1 MICPVSAS
9 TSGCGRT
16 VSGCRA
22 KASDG
27 AEVAVIGGGVSGLGA
42 AYLLVAR
49 ARRPRCSSRTPAPG
63 GHANTVVHDGL
74 ALDTGFLVHNT
85 RNYPLLCRLF
95 EELGVAT
102 HESEMSFSV
111 SCPGCGLEY
120 SGRRPFARARNAAS
134 PRFLTLLWE
143 IGRWLR
149 TARRVARACGLR
161 RALARAVPR
170 TQPLL
175 AAVPAPLPGSA
186 QLRALVDGAGSRP
199 RVPGCLR
206 DPLLRQPR
214 HARLRALSLA
224 HRHRREQALRRR
236 DRGTPRRAAAPRLRR
251 PLDPPQRRR
260 RRAADGRRRRRTA
273 STTSSSPRTP
283 TRRSRCSRIRRRRA
297 PRSRRLR
304 LHAER
309 GRPAHRLL
317 LSSGRAAGARLLELP
332 RRRRR
337 PPDDHLSPQSPPG
350 ARCGARLLRDAEPR
364 RCRRS
369 TCSGASPTRIRSSL
383 SRRCA
388 RSVSSRRSAAGAAL
402 CGRVLRQ
409 RLPRGRAR
417 ERRRRGRALG
427 VEW

>member
-1 MICPVSAS
+1 M
-9 TSGCGRT
+9 
-16 VSGCRA
+16 
-22 KASDG
+22 
-27 AEVAVIGGGVSGLGA
+27 IGGGVSGLGA
-42 AYLLVAR
+42 AYLLAR
-49 ARRPRCSSRTPAPG
+49 AHDVHLFEEDARAG
-63 GHANTVVHDGL
+63 GHANTVVRDGL

-111 SCPGCGLEY
+111 ELPRL
-120 SGRRPFARARNAAS
+120 RARVFGAAS
-134 PRFLTLLWE
+134 VRTRPKRRKPRLPHAALGDRALAPY
-143 IGRWLR
+143 R
-149 TARRVARACGLR
+149 ARVARACGLR
-161 RALARAVPR
+161 RVLAGAVPR

-214 HARLRALSLA
+214 HARLRAVSLA
-224 HRHRREQALRRR
+224 HRHRREQALRGR

-260 RRAADGRRRRRTA
+260 GRAADGRRRR
-273 STTSSSPRTP
+273 PP
-283 TRRSRCSRIRRRRA
+283 VRRRRRRHARRPGARAARGSDTGRA

-317 LSSGRAAGARLLELP
+317 AFF
-332 RRRRR
+332 R
-337 PPDDHLSPQSPPG
+337 PHRGHAPPG
-350 ARCGARLLRDAEPR
+350 TTASATTAA
-364 RCRRS
+364 RRS
-369 TCSGASPTRIRSSL
+369 PITSIA
-383 SRRCA
+383 
-388 RSVSSRRSAAGAAL
+388 SRRSMRSATTA
-402 CGRVLRQ
+402 
-409 RLPRGRAR
+409 
-417 ERRRRGRALG
+417 
-427 VEW
+427 